1 MSAPTATRPMYRAR
15 GRQIANILATI
26 AAATHKTQKI
36 YTQRFSC
43 IWPPS
48 SEARLVSTSMAAQTR

>member
-1 MSAPTATRPMYRAR
+1 MYRAR